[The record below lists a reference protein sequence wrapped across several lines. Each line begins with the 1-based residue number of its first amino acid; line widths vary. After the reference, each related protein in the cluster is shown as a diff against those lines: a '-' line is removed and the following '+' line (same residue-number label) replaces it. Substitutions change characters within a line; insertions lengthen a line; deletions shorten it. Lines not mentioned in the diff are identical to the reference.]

1 MKHLKSIEEFKAV
14 NEQLFGDYGKKLSNV
29 LFGDPNDQ
37 SKTGES
43 PISGSITNI
52 PVSGDKAKNVQALMD
67 AMKRHGITNPYTQKA
82 ILGTVGKE
90 SGFIPQNET
99 SYRNTSNDR
108 IRKIFGKRITVS
120 DAELE
125 TIKKDDVR
133 FYDMVYGQ
141 AATKNFGWN
150 TGNTAPGDGYKY
162 RGRGFNGITFK
173 SLYQKYQDMLNKDNK
188 LGRTVDIVNNPDQLN
203 EIDVAAEAAVLFFI
217 SGAKN
222 DTMQR
227 KYGTKD
233 INTFTD
239 QNTALKGIVN
249 INAGLGNDVSG
260 TYLGGLEKATAIA
273 NQFNI
278 TTTGASNMA

>member
-14 NEQLFGDYGKKLSNV
+14 NEQLFGNYGKRLSDAI
-29 LFGDPNDQ
+29 FGDPNDQ
-37 SKTGES
+37 SKAGAS

-52 PVSGDKAKNVQALMD
+52 PVSGDKAKNVQAIMD

-82 ILGTVGKE
+82 ILGCIGKE
-90 SGFIPQNET
+90 SGFIPQDET

-141 AATKNFGWN
+141 AATKSFGWN

-173 SLYQKYQDMLNKDNK
+173 GIYQNMQK
-188 LGRTVDIVNNPDQLN
+188 LLDKMGKLDRKVDIVANPDVVN
-203 EIDVAAEAAVLFFI
+203 DIDVGVL
-217 SGAKN
+217 
-222 DTMQR
+222 
-227 KYGTKD
+227 
-233 INTFTD
+233 
-239 QNTALKGIVN
+239 N
-249 INAGLGNDVSG
+249 ID
-260 TYLGGLEKATAIA
+260 
-273 NQFNI
+273 
-278 TTTGASNMA
+278 

>member
-14 NEQLFGDYGKKLSNV
+14 NEQLFGDYGKRLSDAI
-29 LFGDPNDQ
+29 FGDPNDP
-37 SKTGES
+37 SKTGAS
-43 PISGSITNI
+43 PISGSISNI

-67 AMKRHGITNPYTQKA
+67 AMKRHGITNPYTQRA
-82 ILGTVGKE
+82 ILGCIGKE
-90 SGFIPQNET
+90 SGFIPQNEI
-99 SYRNTSNDR
+99 SYKNTSNDR

-120 DAELE
+120 DLDLDI
-125 TIKKDDVR
+125 IKKDDVR

-141 AATKNFGWN
+141 AASKHFGWN

-173 SLYQKYQDMLNKDNK
+173 SIYQKYQDILNTTNK
-188 LGRTVDIVNNPDQLN
+188 LGKKVDLVNNPDQLN
-203 EIDVAAEAAVLFFI
+203 EIDVAAEAAILFFI
-217 SGAKN
+217 NGAN
-222 DTMQR
+222 NNTMQR

-233 INTFTD
+233 INSFTD
-239 QNTALKGIVN
+239 QTTALKGIVN

-273 NQFNI
+273 NQFTISSSGAFNI
-278 TTTGASNMA
+278 A